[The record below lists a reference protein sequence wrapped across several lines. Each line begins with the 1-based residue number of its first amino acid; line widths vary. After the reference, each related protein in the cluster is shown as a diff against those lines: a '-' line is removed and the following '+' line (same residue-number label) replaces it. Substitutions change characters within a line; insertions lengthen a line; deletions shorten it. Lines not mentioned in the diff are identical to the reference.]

1 MRTIK
6 IGTHKLE
13 IYDSIDELPVVRFH
27 KYNKYLLID
36 SGVGSDLND
45 VNNHI
50 ERAMVFCKTNPDNAI
65 KELHNLR
72 QSIHLIM
79 SGINTKHMAFCTLVK
94 SIDGK
99 EFTDLS
105 DDGIQELLKR
115 LETISHKDVTATTE
129 AVKKK
134 IDSELSIYFPGTFE
148 DSTIK
153 EYFDQ
158 LRRRTMLILESII
171 TGENKQKEIEDLTD
185 YLLSFTP
192 PMTFSGFESME
203 IQYDKQFENMCLLLS
218 QKLNIDPKKTTVLE
232 YYNSFEFL
240 KKQMKPAK

>member
-1 MRTIK
+1 MRTIQ

-27 KYNKYLLID
+27 KYNKFLLID

-45 VNNHI
+45 VNSHI
-50 ERAMVFCKTNPDNAI
+50 ERAMVFCKTNPDHAI
-65 KELHNLR
+65 KELNNLR

-79 SGINTKHMAFCTLVK
+79 MGINTKHMAFCTLVK

-105 DDGIQELLKR
+105 DEGIKNLLKR
-115 LETISHKDVTATTE
+115 LDTISHKEVTAHTE

-134 IDSELSIYFPGTFE
+134 IDSELNVYFPGTFE

-158 LRRRTMLILESII
+158 LRKRTMLILETII
-171 TGENKQKEIEDLTD
+171 TGENKAKEIEELTD
-185 YLLSFTP
+185 YLISFTP
-192 PMTFSGFESME
+192 PMNFSGTDSME
-203 IQYDKQFENMCLLLS
+203 ISYDKQFENMCLIIS
-218 QKLNIDPKKTTVLE
+218 QKLNVDPKKMTVLE

-240 KKQMKPAK
+240 KKQMKPVK